1 MKRIG
6 IIGGL
11 GPEATVDYY
20 KEIID
25 AFNKINND
33 NSLNYPDIVIYS
45 VNMASF
51 FAMLNKKDYSEAA
64 TYISGNIENLAKAGA
79 DFVAISANTPH
90 FFFDEIKNRSPLPM
104 ISIVEAAVE
113 KARKMK
119 LKKCGLLGT
128 RFTMESQFFDKVFA
142 NYDIGITTPSETQKE
157 RINELLFR
165 ELEMGIFKEST
176 KKELLDIVQNMIDQY
191 SIDSVI
197 LGCTELP
204 IMFTEDAYCG
214 IPFLNTTRIHV
225 KAIVE
230 ECLKS
235 N

>member
-11 GPEATVDYY
+11 GPEATIDYY

-25 AFNKINND
+25 AFNRINND
-33 NSLNYPDIVIYS
+33 GSLNYPDIIIYS
-45 VNMASF
+45 VNMALF
-51 FAMLNKKDYSEAA
+51 FAMLDKKDYTEATA
-64 TYISGNIENLAKAGA
+64 YISGNIENVANAGA

-90 FFFDEIKNRSPLPM
+90 LFFDEIKKRAPLPM
-104 ISIVEAAVE
+104 ISIVEAAAE
-113 KARKMK
+113 KAKEMK

-142 NYDIGITTPSETQKE
+142 NYEVGITTPSETQKE

-176 KKELLDIVQNMIDQY
+176 KKELLDIVQNMIDQH

-197 LGCTELP
+197 LGCTEFP
-204 IMFTEDAYCG
+204 IMFTGDAYCG

-225 KAIVE
+225 QAIVE

-235 N
+235 K

>member
-11 GPEATVDYY
+11 GPEATIDYY
-20 KEIID
+20 KKIID
-25 AFNKINND
+25 AFNKINNN

-51 FAMLNKKDYSEAA
+51 FSMLNKKDYTEAA
-64 TYISGNIENLAKAGA
+64 KYISGNIENLAKAGA
-79 DFVAISANTPH
+79 DFAVISANTPH
-90 FFFDEIKNRSPLPM
+90 FFFDEIKSGSPLPM
-104 ISIVEAAVE
+104 ISIVEAAAKE
-113 KARKMK
+113 ARKKK
-119 LKKCGLLGT
+119 LKNCGLLGT

-142 NYDIGITTPSETQKE
+142 NYGIDIITPSETQKE
-157 RINELLFR
+157 QINELLFR
-165 ELEMGIFKEST
+165 ELELGIFKEST
-176 KKELLDIVQNMIDQY
+176 KKELLETVQNMIDQH

-197 LGCTELP
+197 LGCTEFP
-204 IMFTEDAYCG
+204 IMFTDDSYCG

-235 N
+235 S

>member
-20 KEIID
+20 KEIIA
-25 AFNKINND
+25 AFNKINN
-33 NSLNYPDIVIYS
+33 NGSLNYPDILIYS
-45 VNMASF
+45 VNMALF
-51 FAMLNKKDYSEAA
+51 FKMLDKKDYTGAA
-64 TYISGNIENLAKAGA
+64 EYISGKIEQLANAGA
-79 DFVAISANTPH
+79 DFAAISANTPH
-90 FFFDEIKNRSPLPM
+90 LFFDEIKRRSPLPM
-104 ISIVEAAVE
+104 ISIVEAASE
-113 KARKMK
+113 KAREMG

-128 RFTMESQFFDKVFA
+128 KFTMDAQFIDKVFA
-142 NYDIGITTPSETQKE
+142 KYGIGIATPSEIQKD

-165 ELEMGIFKEST
+165 ELELGIFKEST
-176 KKELLDIVQNMIDQY
+176 KKELLEIVQEMIDRQ
-191 SIDSVI
+191 SIDSVV

-204 IMFTEDAYCG
+204 IMFSENAYCG

-230 ECLKS
+230 
-235 N
+235 

>member
-20 KEIID
+20 KNIID
-25 AFNKINND
+25 AFNKINED
-33 NSLNYPDIVIYS
+33 GSLNYPDIIIYS
-45 VNMASF
+45 VNMALF
-51 FAMLNKKDYSEAA
+51 FAMLDKKAYTKAA
-64 TYISGNIENLAKAGA
+64 AYISGNIENLANAGA

-90 FFFDEIKNRSPLPM
+90 LFFDEIKKRSPLPM
-104 ISIVEAAVE
+104 LSIVEAAAE
-113 KARKMK
+113 KAREME

-176 KKELLDIVQNMIDQY
+176 KKELLDMVQEMIDKH

-197 LGCTELP
+197 LGCTEFP